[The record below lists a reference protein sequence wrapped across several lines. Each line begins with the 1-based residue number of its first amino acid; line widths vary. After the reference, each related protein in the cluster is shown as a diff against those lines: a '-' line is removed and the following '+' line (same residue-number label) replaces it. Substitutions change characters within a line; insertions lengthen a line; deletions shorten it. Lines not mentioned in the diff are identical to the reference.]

1 MKKVGIVS
9 CYYVKNYGSM
19 LQAYAVQKLL
29 DDKKIENENINFVKI
44 KNGRQ
49 IFLYMKRL
57 CDRNVRK
64 VQLKILKKK
73 IIGKLNK
80 KKYGDNFNLRN
91 KKFEEFSKKYIRTSH
106 PYEGYEK
113 LKDGAKN
120 YKAFILGSDQVWNPD
135 NFDNHYFTLE
145 FIPKEIPKITY
156 APSFGVSS
164 IPEKQRE
171 GTKKYLER
179 IDYISVREKSG
190 QKIVKDLIGREVPVV
205 LDPTL
210 MIDKEKWDEI
220 QPNNRLYDK
229 KYIFCYFLGKN
240 KEHREWVRKIKEK
253 TGYTIIAL
261 PHIDEIVKCD
271 DEYADIKMYDVGP
284 AEMINLIKNAEII
297 FTDSFHCTAFSILY
311 NKKFITFNRFK
322 NKAKES
328 TNTRI
333 KSILSILELENRL
346 VTDYEQCE
354 RIYNEEID
362 FEKPNERLKEMKDKS
377 FGYFDNALKNSLNRG
392 M

>member
-171 GTKKYLER
+171 GTKKYLE
-179 IDYISVREKSG
+179 
-190 QKIVKDLIGREVPVV
+190 
-205 LDPTL
+205 TL